1 MIGTYPL
8 YQLYKSHTSLCT
20 LHFHSYI
27 QSQKM
32 KSHYTNIIYVVF
44 LLFCLL
50 ITSSSAQSLI
60 RQPTDDLTT
69 ILQQEK
75 GAQPNSIL
83 GEAHYLNKDDLDI
96 SSRDYKGSPSNL
108 VTGMRD
114 RPPMSYSL
122 RMESFN
128 TLLQSNETE
137 RYESRPF
144 PVGGYNWSLI
154 VYPNGN
160 RQDSGSGF
168 ISLYVAIDNSTLVSS
183 HQEVF
188 ADLRFYVFKRTERNF
203 FTVQDT
209 DVWRYNIF
217 KTMWGFP
224 RVLPLDTFRNPSN
237 GYLFDGDNCE
247 FGVDVTVH
255 SPFESSEL
263 FTVSRNFP
271 NPRFTWTIQRFSTLV
286 GDTHLSN
293 TNIQVNPRGRSTG
306 AGRAMSMYL
315 ILNANEKVRPNEKI
329 YVRARLRVINQRIFS
344 LLWTTIER
352 PIDHWFTTP
361 GLGWGYDEFISLDD
375 LRDFWKGYVMGDVL
389 IVEVEMEAISS
400 TKYFPKLTIDCF
412 KGIYT
417 TRSKTLREYLQYAIC
432 RGLNYGS
439 ISGIRLIMV
448 RVKVVKDLYIRAK
461 QRIKKRDISR
471 TEGHGATNRDD
482 YKDQA
487 RWSSPSIQDFG
498 NLSKSEVYIWTS
510 DHGRWIDSEHIR
522 MAPNRRFP
530 HSHEIS
536 SYLNESAVI
545 GTDWVMVM
553 EHIRSMN
560 SLRLLLCSLYSQS
573 SCKMTSHYGN
583 TISIVSLLFCLYIT
597 SASARSFIRQYTDDV
612 NTNLQR
618 EWSRT
623 KPKPGREAN
632 YEDKYEEISS
642 RDYKVSASNAVKG
655 LRDRPPSSY
664 ILKME
669 SFNTLLKSNYAERY
683 ESRPFADDN
692 STLVAAH
699 QEVLADL
706 RFYIFNNNERKFN
719 VFKTMWGF
727 SQVLPVDTFKDPKN
741 GYLYD
746 GDHCEFGVDVI
757 IPSIAE
763 NSELFS
769 ATEKFYNPTFTW
781 TIRGFSTL
789 LKDMYSSDVFTI
801 GGRMYPNGRGE
812 GEGKFLSMFLKLNG
826 EETLRPYEKV
836 YVRAKLRVLNQSKL
850 NNVQNQLDS
859 WFSRAAPSWGFR
871 KFISFDD
878 LRDSSKGFLVND
890 VLMVQVEM
898 EAVSSTKYF
907 P

>member
-1 MIGTYPL
+1 MFRERSNLEMDIRRSLNLLRGDFGTWRIDNRL
-8 YQLYKSHTSLCT
+8 FQRDIHDE
-20 LHFHSYI
+20 I
-27 QSQKM
+27 QD
-32 KSHYTNIIYVVF
+32 T
-44 LLFCLL
+44 
-50 ITSSSAQSLI
+50 
-60 RQPTDDLTT
+60 
-69 ILQQEK
+69 K
-75 GAQPNSIL
+75 G
-83 GEAHYLNKDDLDI
+83 I
-96 SSRDYKGSPSNL
+96 SS
-108 VTGMRD
+108 V
-114 RPPMSYSL
+114 
-122 RMESFN
+122 
-128 TLLQSNETE
+128 
-137 RYESRPF
+137 
-144 PVGGYNWSLI
+144 
-154 VYPNGN
+154 
-160 RQDSGSGF
+160 
-168 ISLYVAIDNSTLVSS
+168 
-183 HQEVF
+183 
-188 ADLRFYVFKRTERNF
+188 
-203 FTVQDT
+203 
-209 DVWRYNIF
+209 
-217 KTMWGFP
+217 
-224 RVLPLDTFRNPSN
+224 
-237 GYLFDGDNCE
+237 C
-247 FGVDVTVH
+247 
-255 SPFESSEL
+255 
-263 FTVSRNFP
+263 
-271 NPRFTWTIQRFSTLV
+271 
-286 GDTHLSN
+286 
-293 TNIQVNPRGRSTG
+293 
-306 AGRAMSMYL
+306 
-315 ILNANEKVRPNEKI
+315 
-329 YVRARLRVINQRIFS
+329 
-344 LLWTTIER
+344 
-352 PIDHWFTTP
+352 
-361 GLGWGYDEFISLDD
+361 
-375 LRDFWKGYVMGDVL
+375 
-389 IVEVEMEAISS
+389 
-400 TKYFPKLTIDCF
+400 
-412 KGIYT
+412 
-417 TRSKTLREYLQYAIC
+417 YLQGFELWEY
-432 RGLNYGS
+432 
-439 ISGIRLIMV
+439 
-448 RVKVVKDLYIRAK
+448 KWDTDLYIRAK

-553 EHIRSMN
+553 EHIR
-560 SLRLLLCSLYSQS
+560 
-573 SCKMTSHYGN
+573 G
-583 TISIVSLLFCLYIT
+583 
-597 SASARSFIRQYTDDV
+597 
-612 NTNLQR
+612 

-683 ESRPFADDN
+683 ESRPFADGGYNWTLVVYPNGNKKDSGSGYLSLYVAIDN

-706 RFYIFNNNERKFN
+706 RFYIFNNNERKYFTIQGSINFDLLYKINDMCLNTTVWRFN

-789 LKDMYSSDVFTI
+789 LKDMNIQV
-801 GGRMYPNGRGE
+801 YPNGRGE